1 MRHIPIEGVFMF
13 KRISSIVVAV
23 LLLSCGVHA
32 QNDTAAR
39 MQRFENGL
47 GPPVRVKGETGWNL
61 LERMNHYKVPG
72 VSIAVIDDFKIVWA
86 KGYGVADLATKAP
99 VTERTL
105 FQAASISKTLNA
117 TAIMRE
123 VQDGRLSLDEN
134 VNTYLRAWK
143 LPDNEF
149 TSAKKV
155 TIANLLSHTGGT
167 TVSGFPGYEMGA
179 PLPTVVQILEGQ
191 PPANTPPIIVDTAPG
206 VAFRYSG
213 GGTTIL
219 QLLLTELENRPYPEI
234 MKAMILDP
242 LGMTGSAFCQPPTPE
257 IRALASTGY
266 LRNGQP
272 VEGKYHVYPEL
283 AAAGLWTNPT
293 DLARFAIEHQLS
305 LAGRSNKLLSSQTEE
320 KMITPYLSGGYGLGF
335 GIQRYGDEIY
345 FSHGGGNFG
354 FRCMLIAH
362 AKKGY
367 GAIVMT
373 NGSSDVLLGEI
384 IRSIAAEYSWDGYLN
399 EPYELRAV
407 SPDRLRRFAGRYL
420 LDVDQVATVD
430 VDGDHL
436 KVDVTGEPSI
446 ELYPIADDEFIRL
459 DRDGKVRFMPG
470 PERSR
475 DSIVVIERGGGL
487 TLPRMGDA
495 EKIPYEHLI
504 SGDIEEAMAAYRRIW
519 DTDSASSAVAETR
532 LNALGYAFMGEGK
545 LKEAIAI
552 LSLNVEFY
560 PSSANAYDSLGE
572 AYMNNGEKEPAMRN
586 YTKSLE
592 LNPDNANAVEI
603 LKKLRE

>member
-1 MRHIPIEGVFMF
+1 MIR
-13 KRISSIVVAV
+13 RLTLQ
-23 LLLSCGVHA
+23 LLAMLCIACPLRA
-32 QNDTAAR
+32 QSDAAAR
-39 MQRFENGL
+39 IERVENGL
-47 GPPVRVKGETGWNL
+47 LPPVLIKGDVPWNIRD
-61 LERMNHYKVPG
+61 RMVYYKVPG
-72 VSIAVIDDFKIVWA
+72 VSIAVIENFRVAWA
-86 KGYGVADLATKAP
+86 KGYGVADLETKAP

-149 TSAKKV
+149 TAAKKV

-167 TVSGFPGYEMGA
+167 TVSGFPGYAMGA
-179 PLPTVVQILEGQ
+179 PLPTVVQILEGK
-191 PPANTPPIIVDTAPG
+191 PPANTPPIVVDTAPG

-242 LGMTGSAFCQPPTPE
+242 LGMTGSAFSQPPTPE

-384 IRSIAAEYSWDGYLN
+384 IRSIAAEYAWDGYLN
-399 EPYELRAV
+399 EPYELRPA
-407 SPDRLRRFAGRYL
+407 SPDRLQRLAGRYL
-420 LDVDQVATVD
+420 LDVDQVATVM

-436 KVDVTGEPSI
+436 KADVTGEPSI
-446 ELYPIADDEFIRL
+446 ELYPIADNEFIRR
-459 DRDGKVRFMPG
+459 DRDSKIRFACGEDPAG
-470 PERSR
+470 DKLQVTE
-475 DSIVVIERGGGL
+475 GGY
-487 TLPRMGDA
+487 TKSFARMSDDRRT
-495 EKIPYEHLI
+495 PYEDL
-504 SGDIEEAMAAYRRIW
+504 SAGNIEAALARYREIRTGNSANPAIAEARIN
-519 DTDSASSAVAETR
+519 TIGYE
-532 LNALGYAFMGEGK
+532 LLGSGK

-572 AYMNNGEKEPAMRN
+572 AYMNDGEKELAIRN

-592 LNPDNANAVEI
+592 LNPDNANAVEM